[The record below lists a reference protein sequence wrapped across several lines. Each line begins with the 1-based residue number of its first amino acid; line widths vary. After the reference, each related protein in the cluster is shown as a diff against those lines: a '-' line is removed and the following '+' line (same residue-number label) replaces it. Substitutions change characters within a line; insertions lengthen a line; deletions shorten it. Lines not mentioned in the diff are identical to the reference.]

1 MRRLFKSL
9 LFVIVIVFIGFAYCS
24 KTYAIKND
32 KEVIKNRLIQFINR
46 PTVIAN
52 NIDINQE
59 LNIDNKKFVSFIIN
73 DTLGDA
79 KLTKGINN
87 KYKIDTAGYGGT
99 SFRGEIIKT
108 NKGKYLI
115 LKGKN
120 YDNKI
125 SYVRVLLENKEYK
138 INIPK
143 QEYYMVYCSVP
154 SETEMTSLD
163 INSIKFYNENE
174 ADITVEIFKNLFQ

>member
-1 MRRLFKSL
+1 MRKLFKFL
-9 LFVIVIVFIGFAYCS
+9 LFVIVIVCIGFAYYS

-46 PTVIAN
+46 STVIAN
-52 NIDINQE
+52 NIDIKQE
-59 LNIDNKKFVSFIIN
+59 LNIDNKKFVFFVIN
-73 DTLGDA
+73 DTLGDSE
-79 KLTKGINN
+79 LTKGINN
-87 KYKIDTAGYGGT
+87 KYKINTTGYGGGP
-99 SFRGEIIKT
+99 FRDEIIKT
-108 NKGKYLI
+108 NRGKYLI

-120 YDNKI
+120 FDNKI

-154 SETEMTSLD
+154 SETQMTFLD
-163 INSIKFYNENE
+163 INRIKFYNKND